1 MNEGEL
7 NGNAICT
14 EALARRIIS
23 IERGC
28 SGPRGWK
35 AKIAR
40 ENNLSK
46 ATVTAICKGE
56 RWGWLWKAM
65 EGER

>member
-1 MNEGEL
+1 MNEGMK
-7 NGNAICT
+7 NGNARLT
-14 EALARRIIS
+14 EVEAGEIIR

-35 AKIAR
+35 AKKAKQYGV
-40 ENNLSK
+40 SK